1 MGKQSDSDFSRHRVA
16 TLEAPIPKT
25 PSETRENCAVR
36 RGAISRVL
44 RSRNNTLAVAR
55 KEPLLAYALPSPYA
69 RNSLPSLAATGVA
82 NTLRRGC
89 ARKKL

>member
-1 MGKQSDSDFSRHRVA
+1 MGKQSDSDFSRHLSFFFSA
-16 TLEAPIPKT
+16 GLPF
-25 PSETRENCAVR
+25 REHRKLRCQER
-36 RGAISRVL
+36 CSFPVL
-44 RSRNNTLAVAR
+44 RSRTNTLTVAR

>member
-1 MGKQSDSDFSRHRVA
+1 MRKQSDSDFSRHRVNHSRSSD
-16 TLEAPIPKT
+16 LPKT
-25 PSETRENCAVR
+25 EKTPLSGE
-36 RGAISRVL
+36 VL
-44 RSRNNTLAVAR
+44 FPARFALVIIHSLEVLR